1 MLGPTYLY
9 GVIYSA
15 LSLEA
20 TFFSGELYSQTV
32 YENVNGFV
40 SVHSLASD
48 QQALR
53 FLPTPTPLAFLRGG
67 GACTLRLIIF
77 IHAPDDLRDN
87 KEGL

>member
-1 MLGPTYLY
+1 MYVCMYVCMY

-40 SVHSLASD
+40 SVHSLAFD
-48 QQALR
+48 QQALH

-67 GACTLRLIIF
+67 SACTQANYFHTRARRSLR
-77 IHAPDDLRDN
+77 
-87 KEGL
+87 

>member
-48 QQALR
+48 QTSFTFFAHSHALGFFAGR
-53 FLPTPTPLAFLRGG
+53 E
-67 GACTLRLIIF
+67 RLY
-77 IHAPDDLRDN
+77 A
-87 KEGL
+87 G